1 MNYTSGEV
9 GEAIRKILKVYD
21 EFTPVE
27 KSVADFFLNN
37 TKKIN
42 FQSKNLSKLLYVSEA
57 TLSRFAKKCGF
68 KGYRELI
75 FVYKKDLENNIKR
88 KDISTLSAQVRNTYW
103 RLLEENYELLDE
115 TQMVRVANM
124 VSKCR
129 RVCVYGMGSSGFAAN
144 EFRLRFMRTG
154 LFVEAVTD
162 SQMIQMCSAL
172 LDSEDLVIAISL
184 SGKTKEILS
193 GIRLAKEHNA
203 KVILITSNKDVADK
217 NYCDEILYVSTTK
230 NLEGGT
236 MISPQ
241 FPILVMIDIL
251 YTYYIENDSF
261 FKSQKHKETL
271 FALRKSLNNY

>member
-1 MNYTSGEV
+1 MNYANGE
-9 GEAIRKILKVYD
+9 IKQKILKVYD

-37 TKKIN
+37 TKKMD
-42 FQSKNLSKLLYVSEA
+42 FQSRNLSKLLYVSEA

-75 FVYKKDLENNIKR
+75 FVYKKDLEGSIKE

-103 RLLEENYELLDE
+103 RLLEESYELLDE
-115 TQMVRVANM
+115 AQMKRIANM
-124 VSKCR
+124 VNKAR

-154 LFVEAVTD
+154 LFVEAITD
-162 SQMIQMCSAL
+162 SQMIQMYSAL
-172 LDSEDLVIAISL
+172 LDSDDLVIAISL

-203 KVILITSNKDVADK
+203 RIILITSNKEIAEK
-217 NYCDEILYVSTTK
+217 EYCDEILYVATTK

-241 FPILVMIDIL
+241 FPVLVMIDIF
-251 YTYYIENDSF
+251 YTYYVENDSF

-271 FALRKSLNNY
+271 FALRKSLND

>member
-1 MNYTSGEV
+1 MNYTNGEV
-9 GEAIRKILKVYD
+9 RQKILKVYD

-42 FQSKNLSKLLYVSEA
+42 LQSKNLSKLLYVSEA

-75 FVYKKDLENNIKR
+75 FVYKKDLEGNVEE
-88 KDISTLSAQVRNTYW
+88 KDISTLSAQVRNIYW
-103 RLLEENYELLDE
+103 RLLEESYELLDE
-115 TQMVRVANM
+115 AQMKRIANM
-124 VSKCR
+124 VNKCR
-129 RVCVYGMGSSGFAAN
+129 RVCVYGMGSSGFAAS

-162 SQMIQMCSAL
+162 SQMIQMYSAL

-193 GIRLAKEHNA
+193 GIQLAKEHNA
-203 KVILITSNKDVADK
+203 RIILITSNKDFARK
-217 NYCDEILYVSTTK
+217 EYCDEILYVATTK

-241 FPILVMIDIL
+241 FPVLVMIDIF
-251 YTYYIENDSF
+251 YTYYVENDSF

-271 FALRKSLNNY
+271 FALRKSLDD

>member
-1 MNYTSGEV
+1 MNYTNGEV
-9 GEAIRKILKVYD
+9 RQKILKVYD

-42 FQSKNLSKLLYVSEA
+42 LQSKNLSKLLYVSEA

-75 FVYKKDLENNIKR
+75 FVYKKDLEGSVEE
-88 KDISTLSAQVRNTYW
+88 KDISTLSAQVRNIYW
-103 RLLEENYELLDE
+103 RLLEESYELLDE
-115 TQMVRVANM
+115 AQMKRIANM
-124 VSKCR
+124 VNKCR
-129 RVCVYGMGSSGFAAN
+129 RVCVYGMGSSGFAAS

-162 SQMIQMCSAL
+162 SQMIQMYSAL

-193 GIRLAKEHNA
+193 GIQLAKEHNA
-203 KVILITSNKDVADK
+203 RIILITSNKDIARK
-217 NYCDEILYVSTTK
+217 EYCDEILYVATTK

-241 FPILVMIDIL
+241 FPVLVMIDIF
-251 YTYYIENDSF
+251 YTYYVENDSF

-271 FALRKSLNNY
+271 FALRKSLDD